1 MKRTYKAPKLNRY
14 GNVEKITQRLLGRG
28 SDNRGRRA
36 LGEDRPGGG
45 GNTGS

>member
-1 MKRTYKAPKLNRY
+1 MKRTYQAPKLNRY

-36 LGEDRPGGG
+36 LGGNQPGS